1 MMNKDFEHRVFKFF
15 YLVKSL
21 QPTICVKQKV
31 RMSFYLKSLLLQLPI
46 EVSCF
51 FPRSY
56 IAGAPVAF

>member
-15 YLVKSL
+15 YLVKPL

-46 EVSCF
+46 EVSCS
-51 FPRSY
+51 RSY